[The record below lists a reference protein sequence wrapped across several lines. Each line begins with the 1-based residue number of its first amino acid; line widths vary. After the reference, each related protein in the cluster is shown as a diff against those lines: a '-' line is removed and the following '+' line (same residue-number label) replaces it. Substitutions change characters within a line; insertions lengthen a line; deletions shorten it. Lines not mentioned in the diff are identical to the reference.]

1 MLVPSLVL
9 HYFPQFFKEKRNC
22 LQSVVLLTGTL
33 ECSSFLCSNFS
44 QWGVAKNHYRYLI
57 LIPHQADLHS
67 HTSWPA
73 LEVLTVHAEEKTFQH
88 KTLSDTCSTA
98 YIKHG
103 HAYENFVKDIQP
115 LKKCTGPQQHSW
127 PWNSLEE
134 PAATGWSLTLSLH
147 GIKKKLMLIKNN
159 LHVNTLELS
168 SLKIIMWTSKK
179 VVDYI

>member
-1 MLVPSLVL
+1 MLAPSLVL

-22 LQSVVLLTGTL
+22 FQYVVLLTGTL

-73 LEVLTVHAEEKTFQH
+73 LEVLTVHAKEKTFQQ

-98 YIKHG
+98 YIKHC

-147 GIKKKLMLIKNN
+147 GIKKKLTTFSVKKLWLIFKN
-159 LHVNTLELS
+159 LRHLS
-168 SLKIIMWTSKK
+168 
-179 VVDYI
+179 

>member
-1 MLVPSLVL
+1 MLAPSLVL

-22 LQSVVLLTGTL
+22 FQYVVLLTGTL

-73 LEVLTVHAEEKTFQH
+73 LEVLTVHAKEKTFQQ

-98 YIKHG
+98 YILNTVMLMKTL
-103 HAYENFVKDIQP
+103 
-115 LKKCTGPQQHSW
+115 LKYPTFKEMHW
-127 PWNSLEE
+127 PS
-134 PAATGWSLTLSLH
+134 ATFLA
-147 GIKKKLMLIKNN
+147 
-159 LHVNTLELS
+159 VELS
-168 SLKIIMWTSKK
+168 WRASRNWLISDIVPTWH
-179 VVDYI
+179 